1 MSLPPERFSQLRWL
15 HNAVCVVALIG
26 AACAI
31 GAGVIGFTATSSTWL
46 FVVGGAMLLV
56 VLTLATLMPLLLKIE
71 ATLTRNLHQL
81 HSLEESLSK
90 QNTFLSTIAENTLI
104 SDAAKGLAHRDQEL
118 EGLRGAIRAEIKSR
132 RWESALNLVGKME
145 QRFGYRDEA
154 EALREELDEAR
165 SAAVVIKL
173 DRMVEHIE
181 KLLYDHDWDQ
191 ASSEIDRMGMALPG
205 NPKTQ
210 TLRDRMISLKDK
222 RKAELRLEW
231 DEAVR
236 RSDTDHAI
244 EVLRELDA
252 YLSSSEAQELQASAR
267 DVFKEKL
274 LQLGVQFRFA
284 VTEKRWQ
291 DALNIGLNLVSEFP
305 NARMAN
311 EVREALDTLR
321 ERAQQQS
328 DHLPV

>member
-15 HNAVCVVALIG
+15 HNVVCIVALIG
-26 AACAI
+26 SACAI
-31 GAGVIGFTATSSTWL
+31 GAGVIGFDTSSSTWL
-46 FVVGGAMLLV
+46 FVVGVAMLLV

-71 ATLTRNLHQL
+71 ATLTRHLHQL
-81 HSLEESLSK
+81 QSLEEGLGK
-90 QNTFLSTIAENTLI
+90 QNKILDSIAENTRI

-118 EGLRGAIRAEIKSR
+118 DALSGAIRAEIRARK
-132 RWESALNLVGKME
+132 WEAALNLVDEME
-145 QRFGYRDEA
+145 KRFGYRHEA

-165 SAAVVIKL
+165 ATAVELKL
-173 DRMVEHIE
+173 DQMVERIE
-181 KLLYDHDWDQ
+181 KLFHAHDWDQ
-191 ASSEIDRMGMALPG
+191 ATIEIDRMAAALPG
-205 NPKTQ
+205 NTKTQ
-210 TLRDRMISLKDK
+210 VLQDRLVSLKDK
-222 RKAELRLEW
+222 RKDELRHEW

-244 EVLRELDA
+244 EVLRELDS

-291 DALNIGLNLVSEFP
+291 DALNIGLNLVKDFP

-321 ERAQQQS
+321 DRARQQA
-328 DHLPV
+328 DHQPA